1 MLRPVYSRLDFGQLR
16 MRTEREIGDR
26 VKLLSQKVLE
36 QAVINNEREMLVS
49 TASVCHLR
57 IFWVILNLF

>member
-1 MLRPVYSRLDFGQLR
+1 
-16 MRTEREIGDR
+16 MRTEREIGGDR

-36 QAVINNEREMLVS
+36 QAVINNEREMLVG